1 MKKSRISF
9 KNICLA
15 ILLFVA
21 SFCLPL
27 FSAKAPS
34 ANTALADQNTD
45 AMLNNAGTILENVN
59 ISQDSNIIGSAG
71 YNIRKRD
78 FQEITFHGV
87 SYLALYTNKSVTI
100 TSTIVQ
106 SADPFNQNLYSISA
120 GALDSPSKE
129 YIVENNVANRESKYL
144 YTREND
150 DTNYAVFKVDQTKEV
165 VTSIFISIRING
177 VDTSF
182 SFILVQTPLN
192 LEKNQMEWTYPV
204 SYGNQSIAEPSNGY
218 TYPPLTLT
226 IPNGTELNPVY
237 VKFIYCGES
246 YEVYNIN
253 GAYYNNLSEQKEKLD
268 FEKLYFDVSGTY
280 EVEIYDRTYLTN
292 YQGNNH
298 KKFDFK
304 VLNSESPLKT
314 FYFNAYLDNG
324 DILMNNQYTDK
335 TTYVEFVNMSNIR
348 VQNIT
353 IFKSYNRADTPEET
367 TAYTPSQIENG
378 ILKFEDTGFYR
389 IRVSIAVGSR
399 VVTKEFAF
407 AIFKE
412 IRNNLIIDGKR
423 YETNK
428 INTPE
433 EKDVTCTV
441 ETSYNGSTCQLNSK
455 YTYTF
460 KIVVARSEPS
470 ITGIGD
476 NERTSDDVVLTV
488 HGVGNIE
495 VTISH
500 NGSTQKVT
508 LQNGKSLQAFS
519 ESGKYYVSMVDE
531 MGRTAVKSFTINIK
545 LNGAAMTLIIIGSV
559 ILVLALVLIVIS
571 RLRVKVR

>member
-27 FSAKAPS
+27 VSAKTPS
-34 ANTALADQNTD
+34 ALTALADQNTD

-129 YIVENNVANRESKYL
+129 YIVENNVANKESQYL
-144 YTREND
+144 YNREND